1 MSEIK
6 KVSTTE
12 EETYAAIEYV
22 MTVDGEEIGW
32 ASVMVDDNGAYC
44 ERIDI
49 AEGHRN
55 HGYGTELLKTLSDE
69 FGSIYVAPDNED
81 AQRLYDRLGY
91 DVSDKGDWCYVDQ
104 GFGVYE
110 I

>member
-1 MSEIK
+1 MNEFK
-6 KVSTTE
+6 KIRETE
-12 EETYAAIEYV
+12 EETYTSLQYAMI
-22 MTVDGEEIGW
+22 VDGVEIGW
-32 ASVMVDDNGAYC
+32 ANILVDDNGAYC

-49 AEGHRN
+49 AEDRRN
-55 HGYGTELLKTLSDE
+55 HGYGTAFLQALSSE
-69 FGSIYVAPDNED
+69 FGSIFVAPDNEG

-91 DVSDKGDWCYVDQ
+91 DVSDKDDWCYVDQ